1 MLYCILIEI
10 KYSSKTPFC
19 LTGGRLS
26 LGPCWDLFTALE
38 SNKIARCWQKQER
51 SFQSP
56 AQTVLHCSHHLNPQN
71 CLEGANPLCLWK
83 VRPWQSVPKWTPVSS
98 SLLGLCCWWDP
109 LTLDL
114 FLFWRNL
121 LCVFLQNSSQRALA
135 LGKQQSER
143 QAVHQ
148 QLESHSY
155 FGGVCPEKLGTCVE
169 WGQGKG
175 RAENTNK

>member
-1 MLYCILIEI
+1 MLCCILIEI

-26 LGPCWDLFTALE
+26 LGPCWDLFIALE

-51 SFQSP
+51 SFQAP
-56 AQTVLHCSHHLNPQN
+56 AQTVLHCSHHLNPQI
-71 CLEGANPLCLWK
+71 CLEGANPPCLWK

-135 LGKQQSER
+135 LGKQQLER

-155 FGGVCPEKLGTCVE
+155 FGGVCTEKLGTCME